1 MSLLGDRSASFIIRI
16 WRDDREDTEAEV
28 VWRGS
33 IESVRN
39 GDKVHFR
46 ELAMIETFLKHQLRD
61 IGIDLSQRQPGS
73 RDETLAPERDAAQAT
88 HDPKNKPDY

>member
-16 WRDDREDTEAEV
+16 WRDDREDTVSEV

-39 GDKVHFR
+39 GDKVYFR
-46 ELAMIETFLKHQLRD
+46 ELAVIETFLKHQLPA
-61 IGIDLSQRQPGS
+61 IGIDPSQQQPRS
-73 RDETLAPERDAAQAT
+73 REDASAPKRDAAQAT
-88 HDPKNKPDY
+88 HNPKHKPGS